1 MHAPFLRVRIASAL
15 LVGVSSPA
23 IAQGVAER
31 TGMAGDAAAQTQ
43 SSNHQD
49 AQRSQ
54 TTTEPTGWQFVQDG
68 VAFGLFNHQGGP
80 RGVDEFTVPNWWM
93 GVLTRRV
100 GSSRLTLN
108 GMFSLDLVTA
118 GQLGYGQ
125 IFQVGEA
132 VALDGRPLIDR
143 QHPHDLVMQLAAI
156 WRTPVTSK
164 TGLTIASAAAGEPAL
179 GPVAFTHR
187 ASAAEYPFATL
198 SYHTFDSTDIAYGVI
213 TAALD
218 HGPWVVEA
226 SIFNGREPDEVR
238 WDVDFAALDSV
249 SGRVW
254 YRPTDRWEFQAST
267 GHLRHPEELRP
278 GNTQRTTTSASWF
291 KREGTDFMAVT
302 VAYGVNVTADASRHA
317 VFGEATRHVGLNS
330 VFGRV
335 EMLQVETNLLL
346 TFAIP
351 STHEAAAQKEAVG
364 ALTIGGVRDVVRWH
378 GFEGGV
384 GAGMTV
390 YAVPEPLKVTHG
402 EHPVSFQVF
411 FRLRPSAGGMGR
423 LWNLRMSQPMVDHP
437 AHR

>member
-1 MHAPFLRVRIASAL
+1 MHAQFLHVLIELAL
-15 LVGVSSPA
+15 LVNVSSSA
-23 IAQGVAER
+23 IAQMTAER
-31 TGMAGDAAAQTQ
+31 SGMGGDTGAPTQ
-43 SSNHQD
+43 SSNDQEGS
-49 AQRSQ
+49 RSQ
-54 TTTEPTGWQFVQDG
+54 TTTNPTGWQFLQDG

-80 RGVDEFTVPNWWM
+80 RGDDEFKVPNWWM

-143 QHPHDLVMQLAAI
+143 QHPHDLLMQLAAI
-156 WRTPVTSK
+156 WRTPATSK
-164 TGLTIASAAAGEPAL
+164 TGLTIAGAPAGEPAL
-179 GPVAFTHR
+179 GPVAFIHR
-187 ASAAEYPFATL
+187 ASATEYPFATL
-198 SYHTFDSTDIAYGVI
+198 SHHTFDSTHIAYGVI

-218 HGPWVVEA
+218 HGPWIVEA
-226 SIFNGREPDEVR
+226 SVFNGREPDEIR
-238 WDVDFAALDSV
+238 WDIDFGSLDSV

-291 KREGTDFMAVT
+291 KREGTDFTAVT
-302 VAYGVNVTADASRHA
+302 VAYGVNVTDDASRHA

-335 EMLQVETNLLL
+335 EILQVETNVLL

-351 STHEAAAQKEAVG
+351 SSHDAAAQTEAVG
-364 ALTIGGVRDVVRWH
+364 VLTIGGVRDVVRWH
-378 GFEGGV
+378 GFEAGV

-390 YAVPEPLKVTHG
+390 YAVPDPLKVTHG

-411 FRLRPSAGGMGR
+411 FRLRPSAGTIGR
-423 LWNLRMSQPMVDHP
+423 MWNLRMSQPIVEHR

>member
-1 MHAPFLRVRIASAL
+1 
-15 LVGVSSPA
+15 
-23 IAQGVAER
+23 
-31 TGMAGDAAAQTQ
+31 
-43 SSNHQD
+43 
-49 AQRSQ
+49 
-54 TTTEPTGWQFVQDG
+54 
-68 VAFGLFNHQGGP
+68 
-80 RGVDEFTVPNWWM
+80 
-93 GVLTRRV
+93 
-100 GSSRLTLN
+100 
-108 GMFSLDLVTA
+108 
-118 GQLGYGQ
+118 
-125 IFQVGEA
+125 
-132 VALDGRPLIDR
+132 
-143 QHPHDLVMQLAAI
+143 
-156 WRTPVTSK
+156 
-164 TGLTIASAAAGEPAL
+164 
-179 GPVAFTHR
+179 
-187 ASAAEYPFATL
+187 
-198 SYHTFDSTDIAYGVI
+198 
-213 TAALD
+213 
-218 HGPWVVEA
+218 
-226 SIFNGREPDEVR
+226 
-238 WDVDFAALDSV
+238 
-249 SGRVW
+249 
-254 YRPTDRWEFQAST
+254 
-267 GHLRHPEELRP
+267 
-278 GNTQRTTTSASWF
+278 
-291 KREGTDFMAVT
+291 MAVT